1 MPKEGGNEVI
11 GSPEKEM
18 KTPNGVHRCMD
29 AAFACYL
36 LGSCA
41 TKGDKDRPRW
51 ALSSG
56 ESCEALGLGLG
67 RPYRGKHPGTG
78 MDGMDV
84 WGNQRACAVISQ
96 APKLSL

>member
-11 GSPEKEM
+11 GSPENENRQ
-18 KTPNGVHRCMD
+18 TESTD
-29 AAFACYL
+29 AWLQHIACYL

-51 ALSSG
+51 ALASG

-67 RPYRGKHPGTG
+67 
-78 MDGMDV
+78 
-84 WGNQRACAVISQ
+84 
-96 APKLSL
+96 